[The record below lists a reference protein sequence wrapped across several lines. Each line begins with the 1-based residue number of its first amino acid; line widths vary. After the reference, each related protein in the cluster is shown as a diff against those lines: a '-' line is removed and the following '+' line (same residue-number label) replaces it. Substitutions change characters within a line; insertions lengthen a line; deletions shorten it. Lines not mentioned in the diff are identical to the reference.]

1 MLIIVLLMLS
11 FFVYNS
17 IIVTWC
23 IQKGV
28 NLVYM
33 VCNVSASLQHFYFDQ
48 HSRKQNFLNSFV
60 DCSITD
66 AKLFFE
72 APTQPG
78 MMIDDTV
85 RLVIVHAIVERNF

>member
-1 MLIIVLLMLS
+1 
-11 FFVYNS
+11 
-17 IIVTWC
+17 
-23 IQKGV
+23 
-28 NLVYM
+28 M

-48 HSRKQNFLNSFV
+48 HSRKHNFLNSFV

-78 MMIDDTV
+78 MMIDDAV

>member
-1 MLIIVLLMLS
+1 
-11 FFVYNS
+11 
-17 IIVTWC
+17 
-23 IQKGV
+23 
-28 NLVYM
+28 M

-85 RLVIVHAIVERNF
+85 RLVIVHAIVERNFQVINLAKICKISHGMDW

>member
-1 MLIIVLLMLS
+1 
-11 FFVYNS
+11 
-17 IIVTWC
+17 
-23 IQKGV
+23 
-28 NLVYM
+28 M

-78 MMIDDTV
+78 MMIDDAV
-85 RLVIVHAIVERNF
+85 RLVIVHAIVERNFQVINLAKICKISHGMDW